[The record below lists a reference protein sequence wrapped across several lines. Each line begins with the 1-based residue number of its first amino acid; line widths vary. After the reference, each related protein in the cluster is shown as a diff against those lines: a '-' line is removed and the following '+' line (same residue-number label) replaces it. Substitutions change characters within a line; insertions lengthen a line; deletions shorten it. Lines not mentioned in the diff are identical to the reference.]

1 MKRMV
6 NYGTYEDLIRIIHSD
21 FEREN
26 FLNSVI
32 ELNYGCNGIN

>member
-1 MKRMV
+1 MV
-6 NYGTYEDLIRIIHSD
+6 NYGTYEDLIRMIHSD
-21 FEREN
+21 FERES

>member
-6 NYGTYEDLIRIIHSD
+6 NYGTYEDLIRMLDTD
-21 FEREN
+21 FEREKI
-26 FLNSVI
+26 LNKTM